1 MSTTRYAQGHDHAY
15 HFEIPYENGSGMRE
29 YANTHGLFFNFFRVV
44 GVELAV
50 FAYGGADDHIE
61 EADVIYVRDNDVW
74 RLQEDSFNSLIM
86 GQDPVPANSIS
97 E

>member
-1 MSTTRYAQGHDHAY
+1 MRSYADNY
-15 HFEIPYENGSGMRE
+15 
-29 YANTHGLFFNFFRVV
+29 GLFFNFFRVT

-50 FAYGGADDHIE
+50 FPYGGDETHIE
-61 EADVIYVRDNDVW
+61 EEDVIYVLDNDVW